1 MEVIKWFKLRL
12 NEMVFLGWVDTH
24 HGEVKENLDA
34 VEVAEAV
41 VSDESDD
48 EALDMEDMNLED
60 EDLVVPVQRMDDS
73 IKKTR
78 TYDLSITYDKY
89 YQTPRLW
96 LTGYNEEG
104 LPLNKESFE
113 LFDTSLMK
121 FNAQV
126 NHILMGLGL
135 L

>member
-1 MEVIKWFKLRL
+1 
-12 NEMVFLGWVDTH
+12 MVFLGWVDTH

-113 LFDTSLMK
+113 
-121 FNAQV
+121 
-126 NHILMGLGL
+126 
-135 L
+135 

>member
-1 MEVIKWFKLRL
+1 M
-12 NEMVFLGWVDTH
+12 NLGWVDTH
-24 HGEVKENLDA
+24 HGSEKVEEN
-34 VEVAEAV
+34 VEVAEEV

-104 LPLNKESFE
+104 LPLKKEQFE
-113 LFDTSLMK
+113 
-121 FNAQV
+121 N
-126 NHILMGLGL
+126 
-135 L
+135 

>member
-1 MEVIKWFKLRL
+1 MLFP
-12 NEMVFLGWVDTH
+12 GWVDTH
-24 HGEVKENLDA
+24 HGEVTENVDA

-104 LPLNKESFE
+104 LPLNKEMF
-113 LFDTSLMK
+113 K
-121 FNAQV
+121 KN
-126 NHILMGLGL
+126 
-135 L
+135 